1 MPEILEHP
9 DITHCLRTGYPD
21 WVKEPED
28 LSDEDEEE
36 ADQNIWED
44 EFLDDLFQ
52 EMRERNRG

>member
-9 DITHCLRTGYPD
+9 DITRCLRTGYPD
-21 WVKEPED
+21 WVKD
-28 LSDEDEEE
+28 DEEV
-36 ADQNIWED
+36 DQDIWED